1 MKSLFPKLLVALVVT
16 IVSVF
21 VFASTRSSNRQE
33 NPPKGNLLKWYAAK
47 AKKDGKQKVVVP
59 GLMVE
64 HVGSATKEID
74 ETISDYTVVRAR
86 LISQHTY
93 QVDGDHLLTWNK
105 FSIVDTLTDLKTPP
119 SPNFLS
125 LTPPMDLPID
135 YATEFFVPRTGGVI
149 RIDDVEVHEVEPDFP
164 EFQTNQEYLL
174 FVLLYP
180 NRVAVT
186 AGGPYGV
193 FTIASGDRL
202 IPFNKDSDK
211 IKQGVESKFG
221 NSLARLKQYLK
232 RP

>member
-1 MKSLFPKLLVALVVT
+1 MKSLIPKLLVALVVT

-93 QVDGDHLLTWNK
+93 QVDGDHLVTWNK
-105 FSIVDTLTDLKTPP
+105 FSIVDTLTDLKTPS

-135 YATEFFVPRTGGVI
+135 
-149 RIDDVEVHEVEPDFP
+149 
-164 EFQTNQEYLL
+164 
-174 FVLLYP
+174 
-180 NRVAVT
+180 
-186 AGGPYGV
+186 
-193 FTIASGDRL
+193 
-202 IPFNKDSDK
+202 
-211 IKQGVESKFG
+211 
-221 NSLARLKQYLK
+221 
-232 RP
+232 